1 MKNLSK
7 YQEAALVWLEQY
19 PGRTLTDCRVKVSVL
34 LENGKPV
41 HLGKYL
47 ARIRAIYRAMQKGE
61 RYHNCS
67 NLTEEEIK
75 WWTELGMDWDIQ
87 RVGRKKKE
95 CSFLDFYSNSSL
107 ENLKTVEEK
116 KFKFLNHWQGAALVW
131 LEQNPDKTLADC
143 QVKESVLLENGEP
156 VYLGKYLSRIRCIY
170 RAMQKGERYHSCC
183 NLTEEE
189 IEWWTKLGMDWNIR
203 QGVRTKKGQPLLD
216 SQGNLLLKNS
226 KSEDQTLEKKPEILN
241 QWQEAALVW
250 LAQNPGKTL
259 ADCPQKADVVLENGE
274 PVHLGIYLHR
284 VKRIYRAM
292 QEGKKYQ
299 NYRVLTNEEI
309 TWWTNHGMEWKT
321 HIRNTRSLYQQ
332 VALYWL
338 EQNPGK
344 TLADCRQI
352 EDVVL
357 KNQKPVPLGRYLS
370 IIRAIYRAMQK
381 GERYQN
387 YCDLTEEEIA
397 QWTELG
403 IDWDKRNVGRKKK
416 EQSLSDSKQTSS
428 LEHSKIENQISEEK
442 KSNILNQR
450 QQAALVWLAQNP
462 GKTLADCRGKIQ
474 VTLDSG
480 EVVCLSNHLNTLRSI
495 YRAKKK
501 DKKYQ
506 RCSDITE
513 EEIAWWNERG
523 FKWNIRQTL
532 HPSLY
537 RQAALVWLEQHPG
550 KTLADCRQ
558 KEDVVLENQ
567 KPVHLGHY
575 LSRIRVIY
583 RAMQKGERYQS
594 CCDLTEEEIV
604 WWTELGMNWDKQK
617 AGRKRKEQSPSDS
630 EPTLSL
636 KESNIEGQMLEEKKK
651 EVLTQW
657 QEAALHWLHKNPDK
671 TLSDCVFEE
680 NVTLSPKK
688 SVPLGRY
695 LIRIQKIYRAMQQG
709 KRYSNYPDLTEEE
722 IEWWTKHGMNFES
735 SVEKSKDSTA
745 SQKTETPKKT
755 ANSHKIN
762 VKQYTQTAEY
772 TGFHLNKQS
781 IHKIIKKDLQ
791 KIVPDQWFVELYE
804 EIMRAAA
811 YRKIYGADILKLA
824 DTITRS
830 YLLTPAEQKALYQAL
845 RKYLLFAKES
855 YITKVSREPEESLKI
870 DKIQK
875 YGLDEFDIEESF
887 FLELRREQNPILRK
901 KNELLISYI
910 IDWNEYS
917 QEEREEVQKLQ
928 GFSDT
933 DMQYIEEMRNRID
946 TLLEKVKMKRRK

>member
-1 MKNLSK
+1 MEVYNK
-7 YQEAALVWLEQY
+7 YQEAALVWLEQN
-19 PGRTLTDCRVKVSVL
+19 PGKTLASCKAKEKVEL
-34 LENGKPV
+34 LSLKTIA
-41 HLGKYL
+41 LGDYL
-47 ARIRAIYRAMQKGE
+47 VRIRGIRHAMQQGKKYWDY
-61 RYHNCS
+61 R
-67 NLTEEEIK
+67 NLTEDEIT
-75 WWTELGMDWDIQ
+75 WWTEHGMEWETPIM
-87 RVGRKKKE
+87 GN
-95 CSFLDFYSNSSL
+95 CSLY
-107 ENLKTVEEK
+107 
-116 KFKFLNHWQGAALVW
+116 QQAALLW
-131 LEQNPDKTLADC
+131 IEQNPDKTLVDC
-143 QVKESVLLENGEP
+143 KQTEDVVLANQQIVRLGCYLSRIRGIYRAMQQGKKYQNYRNLTEKEITWWMEHGMEWETPIRIRDNGSLYQQAVLVWLAQNPEKTLSDCRVKTQVLLENGKL
-156 VYLGKYLSRIRCIY
+156 VHLGMYLARLRMIY
-170 RAMQKGERYHSCC
+170 RAMQQGKKYRDYK
-183 NLTEEE
+183 NLTDAE
-189 IEWWTKLGMDWNIR
+189 IEWWTQHGMTWDK
-203 QGVRTKKGQPLLD
+203 QKKGRKKKERSFLD
-216 SQGNLLLKNS
+216 SKLTLSLKSLNIEEQVL
-226 KSEDQTLEKKPEILN
+226 KEKKKEGLTL
-241 QWQEAALVW
+241 WQEAALVW
-250 LAQNPGKTL
+250 LNRNP
-259 ADCPQKADVVLENGE
+259 N
-274 PVHLGIYLHR
+274 
-284 VKRIYRAM
+284 
-292 QEGKKYQ
+292 
-299 NYRVLTNEEI
+299 
-309 TWWTNHGMEWKT
+309 
-321 HIRNTRSLYQQ
+321 
-332 VALYWL
+332 
-338 EQNPGK
+338 
-344 TLADCRQI
+344 
-352 EDVVL
+352 
-357 KNQKPVPLGRYLS
+357 
-370 IIRAIYRAMQK
+370 
-381 GERYQN
+381 
-387 YCDLTEEEIA
+387 
-397 QWTELG
+397 
-403 IDWDKRNVGRKKK
+403 
-416 EQSLSDSKQTSS
+416 
-428 LEHSKIENQISEEK
+428 
-442 KSNILNQR
+442 
-450 QQAALVWLAQNP
+450 
-462 GKTLADCRGKIQ
+462 
-474 VTLDSG
+474 
-480 EVVCLSNHLNTLRSI
+480 
-495 YRAKKK
+495 
-501 DKKYQ
+501 
-506 RCSDITE
+506 
-513 EEIAWWNERG
+513 
-523 FKWNIRQTL
+523 
-532 HPSLY
+532 
-537 RQAALVWLEQHPG
+537 

-558 KEDVVLENQ
+558 KEDVVLANQ
-567 KPVHLGHY
+567 QTVHLGYY
-575 LSRIRVIY
+575 LSRIRGIY
-583 RAMQKGERYQS
+583 RAMQKGKRYQN
-594 CCDLTEEEIV
+594 CCDLTEEEIA

-617 AGRKRKEQSPSDS
+617 AGRKR
-630 EPTLSL
+630 
-636 KESNIEGQMLEEKKK
+636 K